1 MKRING
7 ELYRRVKGH
16 AGKVWYVRM
25 TDAEVLERDLFH
37 LVIVAVPSVLFLMGC
52 WAAGFFG

>member
-7 ELYRRVKGH
+7 DLYRRVKGH

-25 TDAEVLERDLFH
+25 TDSEILARDLFH
-37 LVIVAVPSVLFLMGC
+37 LVIIAVPAMLFIAGC
-52 WAAGFFG
+52 FAGGFIK